1 MPAVEYIKAMRA
13 RTLLMQR
20 MDEFMKYDAILS
32 PGDSMSAVC
41 NLTGH
46 PAISLKAGIVGG
58 RPRPLM
64 ITGRLY
70 DEATI
75 CRIALAFEQAT
86 EWKDRHPTLAS

>member
-1 MPAVEYIKAMRA
+1 
-13 RTLLMQR
+13 
-20 MDEFMKYDAILS
+20 MDDYMKWDAILS
-32 PGDSMSAVC
+32 PGDSLSGVA

-46 PAISLKAGIVGG
+46 PAISMKCAIVGG
-58 RPRPLM
+58 RPRPLV

-86 EWKDRHPTLAS
+86 EWKDRHPPMTGLV